1 MFSARHF
8 SFDAIAPT
16 LLLTVSFSTFAN
28 TGYEAEVYALDPSE
42 YGSIAN
48 ENPVA
53 FPTLALAKT
62 TERSAGLSANDQAV
76 MPISSTDSES
86 GDDIRYNF
94 TTSLYTKHWNPKPEH
109 NNDQKLIGIERQNG
123 STSWGIAL
131 FKNSFNQDTQL
142 VYWGKEFRLDEYVPG
157 MRSKWMFGLM
167 HGYKGEYKDKVPLN
181 QLGVSPVIA
190 PTIGYTTRYFETDIV
205 FLGFN
210 AITVT
215 ATLPIRF

>member
-8 SFDAIAPT
+8 SFDVIASAF
-16 LLLTVSFSTFAN
+16 LLTISLSAAAN
-28 TGYEAEVYALDPSE
+28 TAYQAQVYVPNPDG
-42 YGSIAN
+42 YGSLAN
-48 ENPVA
+48 QDEGA
-53 FPTLALAKT
+53 LPTLAMA
-62 TERSAGLSANDQAV
+62 ESASR
-76 MPISSTDSES
+76 SSTPADDQKLVAIAEGES
-86 GDDIRYNF
+86 VDDIRYNL

-123 STSWGIAL
+123 LTSWGIAL

-142 VYWGKEFRLDEYVPG
+142 VYWGREFRLDEYVPG

-190 PTIGYTTRYFETDIV
+190 PTIGYTTRYFEADIV

-215 ATLPIRF
+215 ATLPLRF